1 MKEESKMDN
10 NQKKLLKWLFE
21 TNAVRVCPQNKPFWY
36 TSGTIGPYYINTHF
50 LYGSEE
56 KANGLLR
63 LIDMEKENEL
73 QCPEKVLA
81 ETLKNYESD
90 DIYRGLID
98 ELHSFIKNNIDI
110 DKVDYVSGGERRDW
124 FFSLIIAKL
133 INKPH
138 ISIYKNLTSVI
149 TIDGKSEEITDLNGG
164 KVLHIADLITEA
176 SSYERA
182 WIPAIKNNGG
192 QIKWSVVVIDRKQG
206 GKELLDSYGIES
218 FAMVD
223 IDIKFFKKV
232 VDMGIINSAQFD
244 MIEQYISDP
253 KKSMADFLKKNP
265 GFLEQSLKADDK
277 TKERAKLCL
286 EKDFYGLK

>member
-1 MKEESKMDN
+1 MA
-10 NQKKLLKWLFE
+10 FE
-21 TNAVRVCPQNKPFWY
+21 TNAVRVCPQNKPF
-36 TSGTIGPYYINTHF
+36 GTHRYNRSVLYKYAF

-149 TIDGKSEEITDLNGG
+149 TIDGNLKDNRFKRE

-192 QIKWSVVVIDRKQG
+192 RLSG
-206 GKELLDSYGIES
+206 ALL
-218 FAMVD
+218 
-223 IDIKFFKKV
+223 
-232 VDMGIINSAQFD
+232 
-244 MIEQYISDP
+244 
-253 KKSMADFLKKNP
+253 L
-265 GFLEQSLKADDK
+265 
-277 TKERAKLCL
+277 
-286 EKDFYGLK
+286 

>member
-1 MKEESKMDN
+1 M
-10 NQKKLLKWLFE
+10 
-21 TNAVRVCPQNKPFWY
+21 P
-36 TSGTIGPYYINTHF
+36 G
-50 LYGSEE
+50 
-56 KANGLLR
+56 
-63 LIDMEKENEL
+63 
-73 QCPEKVLA
+73 KVLA